1 MVDIN
6 GAVVLVTG
14 ANGGLGSEFVMQALA
29 RGASKVYAT
38 ARHPREW
45 DDERIV
51 PLTLDVNDIDSIT
64 WVAERASDV
73 TVLVN
78 NAGVS
83 PQTPHFMETGVS
95 ELNRVMATNF
105 FGPVLVTQMFSPV
118 LAKAES
124 AAVVNVLSAA
134 SWNSVGGIYSA
145 SKAAFWSASN
155 SSRVELGK
163 VGIHVLGVHAGF
175 IDTPLSANIP
185 LPKISASGVVDDT
198 WNALERGDYEVL
210 VDETSR
216 KARRELSGDIFEQ
229 YPELADQQGELE
241 K

>member
-14 ANGGLGSEFVMQALA
+14 ANGGLGSEFVTQALA

-83 PQTPHFMETGVS
+83 PRTPHLMETAIP

-105 FGPVLVTQMFSPV
+105 FGPVLVTQLFSPV
-118 LAKAES
+118 LAEAES

-163 VGIHVLGVHAGF
+163 LGIHVLGVHAGF

-185 LPKISASGVVDDT
+185 LPKISASSVVDDT

-229 YPELADQQGELE
+229 YPELADLHSEPEL
-241 K
+241 

>member
-14 ANGGLGSEFVMQALA
+14 ANGGLGKEFVTQALA

-83 PQTPHFMETGVS
+83 PRTPQLMETGIA

-124 AAVVNVLSAA
+124 PAVVNVLSAA

-163 VGIHVLGVHAGF
+163 LGIHVLGVHAGF

-185 LPKISASGVVDDT
+185 LPKISASSVVDDT
-198 WNALERGDYEVL
+198 WDALERGDYEVL
-210 VDETSR
+210 VDETSL

-229 YPELADQQGELE
+229 YPELADLHSEPEL
-241 K
+241 